1 MEDWPPP
8 SYEDM
13 RRVMAHVY
21 DSCRR
26 HWLPIGAAPNIEVS
40 LVVNPDDASM
50 LAEPS
55 IGHYA
60 YEAFRRFVKIVSR
73 PVFAHR
79 MRPYARA

>member
-1 MEDWPPP
+1 LQIPGEHREQVD
-8 SYEDM
+8 DHD
-13 RRVMAHVY
+13 R
-21 DSCRR
+21 
-26 HWLPIGAAPNIEVS
+26 PIGVAPNVEVS

-55 IGHYA
+55 VGHYA
-60 YEAFRRFVKIVSR
+60 YEAFRRFVRIVSR